1 MLNNEI
7 CKLCPN
13 ECGVNRNN
21 VRGICGESNTMR
33 IAKYYLHPFE
43 EPFISGKGGSGTVF
57 FSGCPL
63 KCVFCQNYELS
74 RSLRGKE
81 ITPDELA
88 KIFKELEDLGA
99 DNINLVNPTHFVPLI
114 KEAFDIYKPNI
125 PIVYNTHG
133 YEKIETLKI
142 ANSFTDIYLPD
153 LKFVSN
159 ALSSRYT
166 KIKNYFDVASEAI
179 KFMMQSKT
187 TTVKDGLMKSGVCVR
202 HLILPLGVK
211 DSIAVIDWFKQNAT
225 NNAYFSLMSQYTPF
239 GECDKFEELKRPIT
253 KREYDRVTEALF
265 EAKIANCLIQERT
278 SATTIYIPKWDF

>member
-1 MLNNEI
+1 
-7 CKLCPN
+7 
-13 ECGVNRNN
+13 
-21 VRGICGESNTMR
+21 
-33 IAKYYLHPFE
+33 
-43 EPFISGKGGSGTVF
+43 
-57 FSGCPL
+57 
-63 KCVFCQNYELS
+63 VFCQNYELS

-88 KIFKELEDLGA
+88 KIFKELENLGA

-114 KEAFDIYKPNI
+114 KEAFEIYKPNI
-125 PIVYNTHG
+125 PVVYNTHG

-153 LKFVSN
+153 LKFFSN
-159 ALSSRYT
+159 DLSARYT
-166 KIKNYFDVASEAI
+166 KIKNYFEVASEAI
-179 KFMMQSKT
+179 KFMMQSKPT
-187 TTVKDGLMKSGVCVR
+187 CVENGLMKSGVCVR

-211 DSIAVIDWFKQNAT
+211 DSIAIIDWFKQNAT